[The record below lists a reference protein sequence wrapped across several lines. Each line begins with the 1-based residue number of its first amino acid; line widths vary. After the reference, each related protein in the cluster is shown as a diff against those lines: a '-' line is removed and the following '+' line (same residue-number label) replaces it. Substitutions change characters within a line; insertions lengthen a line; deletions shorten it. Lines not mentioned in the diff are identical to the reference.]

1 MSLLPRL
8 TLPRRLPV
16 LALLCLVGLA
26 ACGGQASGPVASRQ
40 PLQETARSRI
50 ALLLPLSGPQAPL
63 GAAMQ
68 QAAELALFE
77 RGGRAVDF
85 MPIDTGSGSASG
97 AAQAARQAIGAG
109 ARIIVGPLTA
119 AETSAA
125 SAPARSARVPVLAF
139 TNDAAQSGPGVWTMG
154 VTPAQQ
160 VRRAVGAA
168 MAGGAQRFALVA
180 PDDGFGRA
188 LAAAMRSVAAE
199 WGLPDPVV
207 VLHASRASAGA
218 VAQDL
223 AQRGTN
229 GIDAVMIG
237 STGTQARQ
245 IAGALGPAGLSSPPP
260 RLLGHALW
268 AQDAGLGQEPALH
281 GAIFAAPDPASRQ
294 RFDARYEGAFGERPP
309 RLAGVA
315 YDAAGVAARVVL
327 TPRGQTGPNTGEVF
341 DGVDGPVRLQPDGVV
356 QRGLALFAVE
366 PSGEARMLERAPSP
380 GAAGS

>member
-8 TLPRRLPV
+8 SLPRRLPL
-16 LALLCLVGLA
+16 LALACLVALA
-26 ACGGQASGPVASRQ
+26 ACGPQVSGPAARQ
-40 PLQETARSRI
+40 PLPDTARSRI
-50 ALLLPLSGPQAPL
+50 ALLLPLSGAQAPL
-63 GAAMQ
+63 GTAMQ

-77 RGGRAVDF
+77 RGNRAVDF
-85 MPIDTGSGSASG
+85 LPFDTGSGSPSG
-97 AAQAARQAIGAG
+97 AAQAARQAIAAG

-119 AETSAA
+119 PETSAA
-125 SAPARSARVPVLAF
+125 SAPARAARVPVLAF

-154 VTPAQQ
+154 VMPAQQ
-160 VRRAVGAA
+160 VRRAMGGA
-168 MAGGAQRFALVA
+168 MAGGAQRFALAA
-180 PDDGFGRA
+180 PDDPFGRV
-188 LAAAMRSVAAE
+188 LAAAMRAVAAE
-199 WGLPDPVV
+199 WGLPEPVV
-207 VLHASRASAGA
+207 VLHGARANPNA

-223 AQRGTN
+223 AQRGAN
-229 GIDAVMIG
+229 GIDAVMLG
-237 STGTQARQ
+237 STGAQARQ
-245 IAGALGPAGLSSPPP
+245 IAAALGPAGLASPAP
-260 RLLGHALW
+260 RILGHALW

-327 TPRGQTGPNTGEVF
+327 TPRGETGPNTGEVF

-366 PSGEARMLERAPSP
+366 PSGEPRMLERAPTP
-380 GAAGS
+380 GTAGS